1 MIVAVDRFAAAE
13 AAFAAA
19 HAEDPRLV
27 DGEPYALR
35 YHEHVARWVDAL
47 DPTAPEVVRLAAR
60 CQHIRRWLLPRTD
73 FPEGRDGYKRWR
85 STLAQR
91 HAAEAAQILADV
103 GYDDATIARVGELLI
118 KKRLRT
124 DPLVQLLEDAVCLT
138 FIELE
143 FSAFAAKHDDE
154 KVRQIVRKTW
164 AKMSDHGHTLAL
176 ALVERLAASPDAPPQ
191 LALIA
196 EALANG

>member
-1 MIVAVDRFAAAE
+1 MMVSVDRFAAAQ

-19 HAEDPRLV
+19 HAEDPRAV
-27 DGEPYALR
+27 EGVPYSLR

-47 DPTAPEVVRLAAR
+47 DPAAPEVVRLAAR
-60 CQHIRRWLLPRTD
+60 CQHIRRWQVPRAD

-91 HAAEAAQILADV
+91 HASDAEQILGDV
-103 GYDDATIARVGELLI
+103 GYDDQTIARVRDLLI

-143 FSAFAAKHDDE
+143 FAAFAAKHDDE

-164 AKMSDHGHTLAL
+164 AKMSEHGHAQAL
-176 ALVERLAASPDAPPQ
+176 ALVERLAASPNAPPQ